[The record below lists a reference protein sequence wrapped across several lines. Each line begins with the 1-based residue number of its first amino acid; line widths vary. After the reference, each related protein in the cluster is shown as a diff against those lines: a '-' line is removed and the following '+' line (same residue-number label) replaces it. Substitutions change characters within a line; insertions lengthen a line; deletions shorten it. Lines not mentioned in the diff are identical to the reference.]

1 MSHKKKKHEEHENH
15 ERWLVSY
22 ADFITLL
29 FAFFVTMYSTS
40 SVNEGKYRAVSDS
53 AQAAFNPS
61 NYKSKRID
69 VGPNMQASEK
79 KQYQVE
85 KIVAIREVLKELQ
98 VKEKIHVFNDK
109 RGIIIRIT
117 DTAIFDSGSAEIRKD
132 ALESVDGLIGVLSS
146 MSENL
151 QVEGHTDNLPIKSP
165 IYPSNWEL
173 SSARATSIV
182 RRFIADGIDPKRL
195 TAIGYGEYRPLAD
208 NDTEENRV
216 KNRRVD
222 IVVLTTSDKN
232 NNSTQ
237 FVNPFANIK
246 IE

>member
-29 FAFFVTMYSTS
+29 FAFFVTLYSTS

-53 AQAAFNPS
+53 AEAAFNPS
-61 NYKSKRID
+61 NYKSKKLEI
-69 VGPNMQASEK
+69 GPSFQSRERK
-79 KQYQVE
+79 KAQIGS
-85 KIVAIREVLKELQ
+85 IVAIKEVVKELR
-98 VKEKIHVFNDK
+98 EKQKINVFQDK
-109 RGIIIRIT
+109 RGIVIRIT
-117 DTAIFDSGSAEIRKD
+117 DTAIFDAGSAEIRKD
-132 ALESVDGLIGVLSS
+132 ALGAVDGLTKILSD
-146 MSENL
+146 MNENI

-165 IYPSNWEL
+165 IFPSNWEL

-182 RRFIADGIDPKRL
+182 RRFVADGIDPKRL

-208 NDTEENRV
+208 NNTEENRV

-222 IVVLTTSDKN
+222 IVVLTTSEQN
-232 NNSTQ
+232 NNSTT
-237 FVNPFANIK
+237 FMNPFANIK